1 MIEQPSR
8 TLVCSIVF
16 VDIVEYS
23 TKPVA
28 EQLLLKQA
36 FNKLL
41 TGALEHVPAR
51 DRVVLDTGDG
61 AGITFL
67 GDPEDALYVAMS
79 LRAAARAEATGAIAI
94 RIGINLGPVRLVKDI
109 NGQMN
114 IIGDGINVAQRIMS
128 FAQSGQL
135 LVSRSFYEVVS
146 CLSLDYA
153 SLFSYVGAR
162 TDKHVREHE
171 VYSVGIGTDAA
182 RRVLETGSLR
192 VAPRGGRPRLIG
204 NFGETRPF
212 GVHRM
217 ALVGA
222 PLAFAL
228 MVAGGV
234 AVRAQVKPEAVPAP
248 VAAARPAAQPA
259 PKAAPAAKP
268 EPAPQAQAGAALA
281 KAEPKPQAA
290 PDASVTVK
298 QAAQAPEPV
307 ALSSTAA
314 PAPAAPRPQAAKAPR
329 KPASRPASKPARI
342 EVAAAQPETAPPGP
356 APEPAPGSV
365 QLNILPWGEVFV
377 NGKSRGVSPPLR
389 SVELPPGTHTIE
401 VRNSTFPALTQRVE
415 VRSGEP
421 VRIRHRFR

>member
-16 VDIVEYS
+16 LDIVEYS

-41 TGALEHVPAR
+41 SSALGNVAPR

-67 GDPEDALYVAMS
+67 GDPEDALFVAMW

-94 RIGINLGPVRLVKDI
+94 RVGINLGPVRLVKDI

-114 IIGDGINVAQRIMS
+114 IIGDGINVAQRVMT

-182 RRVLETGSLR
+182 RRVIETGSRR
-192 VAPRGGRPRLIG
+192 VAPRRGTPRLIG
-204 NFGETRPF
+204 ELTDVRPF
-212 GVHRM
+212 GVHRI
-217 ALVGA
+217 ALLGA

-228 MVAGGV
+228 LVGGGV
-234 AVRAQVKPEAVPAP
+234 AVRAQVKPPEPGVALAAKAPAPTTAPKPAEPVPAAEKVAPAARTKPAPKPEALAPALEAATVKVEPAAAPKAPMTLTPAQIEARREALAARATRTPEPLVEPAPAPLPAQAVAP
-248 VAAARPAAQPA
+248 VAATGVIQ
-259 PKAAPAAKP
+259 
-268 EPAPQAQAGAALA
+268 
-281 KAEPKPQAA
+281 
-290 PDASVTVK
+290 
-298 QAAQAPEPV
+298 V
-307 ALSSTAA
+307 A
-314 PAPAAPRPQAAKAPR
+314 
-329 KPASRPASKPARI
+329 
-342 EVAAAQPETAPPGP
+342 
-356 APEPAPGSV
+356 
-365 QLNILPWGEVFV
+365 ILPWGEVFV
-377 NGKSRGVSPPLR
+377 DGKRRGVSPPLR
-389 SVELPPGTHTIE
+389 TIEVPPGARTIE
-401 VRNSTFPALTQRVE
+401 VRNTSFPTYTQRVE
-415 VRSGEP
+415 VRPGEP
-421 VRIRHRFR
+421 VRISHHFR

>member
-16 VDIVEYS
+16 LDIVEYS

-41 TGALEHVPAR
+41 SSALENVSAR

-61 AGITFL
+61 AAITFL
-67 GDPEDALYVAMS
+67 GDPEDALFVAMS

-114 IIGDGINVAQRIMS
+114 IIGDGINVAQRVMS
-128 FAQSGQL
+128 FSQSGQL

-192 VAPRGGRPRLIG
+192 VAPRGAAPRFIG
-204 NFGETRPF
+204 ELTDARPF

-217 ALVGA
+217 ALLGA

-228 MVAGGV
+228 LVSGGV
-234 AVRAQVKPEAVPAP
+234 AVRAQMKPPPEAVPAS
-248 VAAARPAAQPA
+248 AAARPVAKPAPRLEIPVVVAKAAPA
-259 PKAAPAAKP
+259 PKAQALAEAPIAGAAPAPRKKSVAKPQPPTQIAAAKP
-268 EPAPQAQAGAALA
+268 ETS
-281 KAEPKPQAA
+281 AA
-290 PDASVTVK
+290 PV
-298 QAAQAPEPV
+298 PV
-307 ALSSTAA
+307 VGAGV
-314 PAPAAPRPQAAKAPR
+314 
-329 KPASRPASKPARI
+329 I
-342 EVAAAQPETAPPGP
+342 
-356 APEPAPGSV
+356 
-365 QLNILPWGEVFV
+365 QLAILPWGEVFV
-377 NGKSRGVSPPLR
+377 DGKRRGVSPPLR
-389 SVELPPGTHTIE
+389 SIEVPPGPHTIE
-401 VRNSTFPALTQRVE
+401 VRNTAFPVHTRRID

-421 VRIRHRFR
+421 VRIAHRFR

>member
-16 VDIVEYS
+16 LDIVDYS

-28 EQLLLKQA
+28 EQLVLKQA

-41 TGALEHVPAR
+41 SSALENVAAR

-67 GDPEDALYVAMS
+67 GDPEDALFVAMS
-79 LRAAARAEATGAIAI
+79 LRAAARAEASGAIAA

-114 IIGDGINVAQRIMS
+114 MIGDGINVAQRVMT
-128 FAQSGQL
+128 FAQAGQL

-182 RRVLETGSLR
+182 RRVIETGSRR
-192 VAPRGGRPRLIG
+192 VAPRRGAPRLIG
-204 NFGETRPF
+204 ELTDIRPF

-217 ALVGA
+217 ALLSA

-228 MVAGGV
+228 LASGGA
-234 AVRAQVKPEAVPAP
+234 AVRAQMDFPPLALEPPREASMIKEPVPT
-248 VAAARPAAQPA
+248 
-259 PKAAPAAKP
+259 AAPLP
-268 EPAPQAQAGAALA
+268 SAPF
-281 KAEPKPQAA
+281 AEPKATPKPKSASTTASSRAKTIASTPPQRTARAAPTPRTESAPSQAA
-290 PDASVTVK
+290 TPAL
-298 QAAQAPEPV
+298 AAGTLE
-307 ALSSTAA
+307 LS
-314 PAPAAPRPQAAKAPR
+314 
-329 KPASRPASKPARI
+329 
-342 EVAAAQPETAPPGP
+342 
-356 APEPAPGSV
+356 
-365 QLNILPWGEVFV
+365 ILPWGEVYV
-377 NGKSRGVSPPLR
+377 DGKRRGVSPPLR
-389 SVELPPGTHTIE
+389 TIELPPGAHTVE
-401 VRNSTFPALTQRVE
+401 VRNTSFPSHVQRVQ
-415 VRSGEP
+415 VASGEP

>member
-16 VDIVEYS
+16 LDIVEYS

-41 TGALEHVPAR
+41 SASLENVPAR

-67 GDPEDALYVAMS
+67 GDPEDALFVAMS

-192 VAPRGGRPRLIG
+192 VAPRGGAPRLIG
-204 NFGETRPF
+204 HLTDARPF

-217 ALVGA
+217 ALLGA
-222 PLAFAL
+222 PLVFAF

-234 AVRAQVKPEAVPAP
+234 AVRAQVRPEAAPAS
-248 VAAARPAAQPA
+248 VAAARPAARPAPAANSESA
-259 PKAAPAAKP
+259 PKAQTPAVP
-268 EPAPQAQAGAALA
+268 
-281 KAEPKPQAA
+281 KAEPKLAA
-290 PDASVTVK
+290 PKPDAPSAVAHKAEVPR
-298 QAAQAPEPV
+298 AAA
-307 ALSSTAA
+307 T
-314 PAPAAPRPQAAKAPR
+314 APR
-329 KPASRPASKPARI
+329 KPAPKPNAKSTRM
-342 EVAAAQPETAPPGP
+342 EVAAAKPEAASQPP
-356 APEPAPGSV
+356 APAPVVAAGV
-365 QLNILPWGEVFV
+365 IQLSILPWGEVFV
-377 NGKSRGVSPPLR
+377 DGKSRGVSPPLR
-389 SVELPPGTHTIE
+389 SVEVPPGSHTIE
-401 VRNSTFPALTQRVE
+401 VRNTTFPVHTQRVD
-415 VRSGEP
+415 VRSSEP
-421 VRIRHRFR
+421 VRIRHQFR

>member
-16 VDIVEYS
+16 LDIVEYS

-28 EQLLLKQA
+28 EQMLLKQA

-41 TGALEHVPAR
+41 SSALENVVAR

-61 AGITFL
+61 AAITFL
-67 GDPEDALYVAMS
+67 GDPEDALFVAMS

-94 RIGINLGPVRLVKDI
+94 RIGINLGPVRVVKDI

-114 IIGDGINVAQRIMS
+114 IIGDGINVAQRVMS

-182 RRVLETGSLR
+182 RRVLETGSQR
-192 VAPRGGRPRLIG
+192 VAPRDAGTRFIG
-204 NFGETRPF
+204 ELTDARPF
-212 GVHRM
+212 GLHRM

-228 MVAGGV
+228 LVSGGV
-234 AVRAQVKPEAVPAP
+234 AVRAQMNPPPAVPVPTVAVRPVVKPAPVPEPAPAPAPAPKADIVAAEKSAQPAEPPKVGIAPAPKKKPVARAPRPQVAAAKAKAEPAAPPPAP
-248 VAAARPAAQPA
+248 VAA
-259 PKAAPAAKP
+259 
-268 EPAPQAQAGAALA
+268 
-281 KAEPKPQAA
+281 
-290 PDASVTVK
+290 
-298 QAAQAPEPV
+298 
-307 ALSSTAA
+307 TAA
-314 PAPAAPRPQAAKAPR
+314 PGV
-329 KPASRPASKPARI
+329 I
-342 EVAAAQPETAPPGP
+342 
-356 APEPAPGSV
+356 
-365 QLNILPWGEVFV
+365 QLAVLPWGEVFV
-377 NGKSRGVSPPLR
+377 DGRSRGVSPPLR
-389 SVELPPGTHTIE
+389 TIELPPGVHVVE
-401 VRNSTFPALTQRVE
+401 VRNTAFPSFAQRIE
-415 VRSGEP
+415 VRSGEA
-421 VRIRHRFR
+421 IRFRHQFR

>member
-16 VDIVEYS
+16 LDIVEYS

-41 TGALEHVPAR
+41 SSSLEHVPAR

-67 GDPEDALYVAMS
+67 GDPEDALFVAMS

-192 VAPRGGRPRLIG
+192 VAPRGARPRLIG
-204 NFGETRPF
+204 HLGEARPF

-234 AVRAQVKPEAVPAP
+234 AVRAQVKPEAAPTP
-248 VAAARPAAQPA
+248 VAVVKPA
-259 PKAAPAAKP
+259 PKAASL
-268 EPAPQAQAGAALA
+268 PAPQVQPSATSTKAQAIPAATETDARAATKAASAPKAAAPTTTALA
-281 KAEPKPQAA
+281 PAAPKPQAA
-290 PDASVTVK
+290 KVS
-298 QAAQAPEPV
+298 
-307 ALSSTAA
+307 
-314 PAPAAPRPQAAKAPR
+314 R
-329 KPASRPASKPARI
+329 KPAPKPAAKPALV
-342 EVAAAQPETAPPGP
+342 EVAAAKPEAAPPAA
-356 APEPAPGSV
+356 APEPAAGLV
-365 QLNILPWGEVFV
+365 QLSILPWGEVFV

-389 SVELPPGTHTIE
+389 SIELPPGAHTIE
-401 VRNSTFPALTQRVE
+401 VRNTTFPPLTQRVN
-415 VRSGEP
+415 VRAGEA
-421 VRIRHRFR
+421 VRLRHKFR

>member
-16 VDIVEYS
+16 LDIVDYS
-23 TKPVA
+23 AKPVA
-28 EQLLLKQA
+28 EQLLLKQQ

-41 TGALEHVPAR
+41 SSALENVAPR

-67 GDPEDALYVAMS
+67 GDPEDALFVAMS
-79 LRAAARAEATGAIAI
+79 LRAAARAESSGAIAI

-114 IIGDGINVAQRIMS
+114 IIGDGINVAQRIMT
-128 FAQSGQL
+128 FAQAGQL

-182 RRVLETGSLR
+182 RRVIETGSRR
-192 VAPRGGRPRLIG
+192 VAPRRRRGPRLIG
-204 NFGETRPF
+204 ELTDVRPF

-217 ALVGA
+217 AFLGA

-228 MVAGGV
+228 LVSGGV
-234 AVRAQVKPEAVPAP
+234 AVRAQMHHPQMLLKPAPLAVKTVTPAP
-248 VAAARPAAQPA
+248 VRTKASSAPETDRARERAQPDLQPLA
-259 PKAAPAAKP
+259 AAPAAP
-268 EPAPQAQAGAALA
+268 PTSVAAAPLRARA
-281 KAEPKPQAA
+281 QAA
-290 PDASVTVK
+290 P
-298 QAAQAPEPV
+298 
-307 ALSSTAA
+307 TAA
-314 PAPAAPRPQAAKAPR
+314 PGGV
-329 KPASRPASKPARI
+329 I
-342 EVAAAQPETAPPGP
+342 
-356 APEPAPGSV
+356 
-365 QLNILPWGEVFV
+365 QLAILPWGEVFV
-377 NGKSRGVSPPLR
+377 DGKSRGVSPPLR
-389 SVELPPGTHTIE
+389 SVDVPPGTHTIE
-401 VRNSTFPALTQRVE
+401 VRNTSFPTHTRQVK
-415 VRSGEP
+415 VRAGEP

>member
-16 VDIVEYS
+16 LDIVEYS
-23 TKPVA
+23 AKPVA

-41 TGALEHVPAR
+41 SSALENVAPR

-67 GDPEDALYVAMS
+67 GDPEDALFVAMS
-79 LRAAARAEATGAIAI
+79 LRAAARAESSGAIAV

-114 IIGDGINVAQRIMS
+114 IIGDGINVAQRVMT
-128 FAQSGQL
+128 FAQAGQL

-182 RRVLETGSLR
+182 RRVIETGSRR
-192 VAPRGGRPRLIG
+192 VAPRRRRGPRLIG
-204 NFGETRPF
+204 ELTDVRPF

-217 ALVGA
+217 AFVGA

-228 MVAGGV
+228 LVSGGV
-234 AVRAQVKPEAVPAP
+234 AVRAQINHPQLVVRPVPAAVKVAAQDAARAEAPADAGRDPAPAQPEPQPTPPAPQVQATPAAEPKKDVAAVRARPKASRSVERAAGREALAARGAQPVTVQTAAVPA
-248 VAAARPAAQPA
+248 
-259 PKAAPAAKP
+259 
-268 EPAPQAQAGAALA
+268 AGTIQLA
-281 KAEPKPQAA
+281 
-290 PDASVTVK
+290 
-298 QAAQAPEPV
+298 
-307 ALSSTAA
+307 
-314 PAPAAPRPQAAKAPR
+314 
-329 KPASRPASKPARI
+329 
-342 EVAAAQPETAPPGP
+342 
-356 APEPAPGSV
+356 
-365 QLNILPWGEVFV
+365 ILPWGEVFV

-389 SVELPPGTHTIE
+389 SVELPPGTHTVE
-401 VRNSTFPALTQRVE
+401 VRNTSFPTHTRRVE
-415 VRSGEP
+415 VRAGEP

>member
-16 VDIVEYS
+16 LDIVEYS
-23 TKPVA
+23 AKPVA
-28 EQLLLKQA
+28 EQLLLKQQ

-41 TGALEHVPAR
+41 SAALESVAPR

-67 GDPEDALYVAMS
+67 GDPEDALFVAMS
-79 LRAAARAEATGAIAI
+79 LRAAARAESSGAIAV

-109 NGQMN
+109 NGQIN
-114 IIGDGINVAQRIMS
+114 IIGDGINVAQRIMT
-128 FAQSGQL
+128 FAQAGQL

-182 RRVLETGSLR
+182 RRVIETGSRR
-192 VAPRGGRPRLIG
+192 VAPRRRRGPRLIG
-204 NFGETRPF
+204 ELTDVRPF

-217 ALVGA
+217 AFLGA

-228 MVAGGV
+228 LVSGGV
-234 AVRAQVKPEAVPAP
+234 AVRAQMHH
-248 VAAARPAAQPA
+248 
-259 PKAAPAAKP
+259 
-268 EPAPQAQAGAALA
+268 PQLAL
-281 KAEPKPQAA
+281 
-290 PDASVTVK
+290 
-298 QAAQAPEPV
+298 
-307 ALSSTAA
+307 
-314 PAPAAPRPQAAKAPR
+314 
-329 KPASRPASKPARI
+329 KPASHAVKTVTPAPIRTKASPVPETDTALERAQPDPQPR
-342 EVAAAQPETAPPGP
+342 AAA
-356 APEPAPGSV
+356 APGGV
-365 QLNILPWGEVFV
+365 IQLAILPWGEVFV

-389 SVELPPGTHTIE
+389 SVDVPPGTHTIE
-401 VRNSTFPALTQRVE
+401 VRNTSFPTHTRRVK
-415 VRSGEP
+415 VRAGEP
-421 VRIRHRFR
+421 VHIRHRFR

>member
-16 VDIVEYS
+16 LDIVDYS

-28 EQLLLKQA
+28 EQLVLKQA

-41 TGALEHVPAR
+41 SSALENVAAR

-67 GDPEDALYVAMS
+67 GDPEDALFVAMS
-79 LRAAARAEATGAIAI
+79 LRAAARAEASGAIAA

-114 IIGDGINVAQRIMS
+114 MIGDGINVAQRVMT
-128 FAQSGQL
+128 FAQAGQL

-182 RRVLETGSLR
+182 RRVIETGSRR
-192 VAPRGGRPRLIG
+192 VAPRRGAPRLIG
-204 NFGETRPF
+204 ELTDIRPF

-217 ALVGA
+217 ALLSA

-228 MVAGGV
+228 LASGGV
-234 AVRAQVKPEAVPAP
+234 AVRAQMDFPPLTLEPPREASMIKESVPSAIAARVVDGTPATPVNRESAGQAVAPLPSAP
-248 VAAARPAAQPA
+248 VAEPKATPKPKSASTTASSRAKTIASTPPQGTARAVA
-259 PKAAPAAKP
+259 PMPRTESAPSQAAAPALA
-268 EPAPQAQAGAALA
+268 AGTL
-281 KAEPKPQAA
+281 E
-290 PDASVTVK
+290 
-298 QAAQAPEPV
+298 
-307 ALSSTAA
+307 LS
-314 PAPAAPRPQAAKAPR
+314 
-329 KPASRPASKPARI
+329 
-342 EVAAAQPETAPPGP
+342 
-356 APEPAPGSV
+356 
-365 QLNILPWGEVFV
+365 ILPWGEVYV
-377 NGKSRGVSPPLR
+377 DGKRRGVSPPLR
-389 SVELPPGTHTIE
+389 TIE
-401 VRNSTFPALTQRVE
+401 VPPGAHTVE
-415 VRSGEP
+415 VRNTSFPSHVQRVQVPSGEQ

>member
-16 VDIVEYS
+16 LDIVEYS

-41 TGALEHVPAR
+41 STSLENVPAR

-67 GDPEDALYVAMS
+67 GDPEDALFVAMS

-192 VAPRGGRPRLIG
+192 VAPHSAAPRLIG
-204 NFGETRPF
+204 RLTDARPF

-222 PLAFAL
+222 PLVFAL
-228 MVAGGV
+228 MVASGV
-234 AVRAQVKPEAVPAP
+234 AVRAQVKPEAAPAAA
-248 VAAARPAAQPA
+248 AAARPATKPAPVAKAEPAANVPAAAAAAAA
-259 PKAAPAAKP
+259 PKAAAVKADAPSAALPAAEAPQASAPAAAPVAKAAPAPKKTAPKPVAKPVRVEVAAAKP
-268 EPAPQAQAGAALA
+268 EPA
-281 KAEPKPQAA
+281 A
-290 PDASVTVK
+290 P
-298 QAAQAPEPV
+298 P
-307 ALSSTAA
+307 AA
-314 PAPAAPRPQAAKAPR
+314 PAPAPAAGV
-329 KPASRPASKPARI
+329 I
-342 EVAAAQPETAPPGP
+342 
-356 APEPAPGSV
+356 
-365 QLNILPWGEVFV
+365 QLSILPWGEVFV
-377 NGKSRGVSPPLR
+377 DGKSRGVSPPLR
-389 SVELPPGTHTIE
+389 SIELPPGTHTVE
-401 VRNSTFPALTQRVE
+401 VRNTTFPVHSQRVE

-421 VRIRHRFR
+421 VRIRHQFR

>member
-16 VDIVEYS
+16 LDIVDYS
-23 TKPVA
+23 AKPVA

-41 TGALEHVPAR
+41 SSALESVAPR

-67 GDPEDALYVAMS
+67 GDPEDALFVAMS
-79 LRAAARAEATGAIAI
+79 LRAAARAESTGAIAV

-114 IIGDGINVAQRIMS
+114 IIGDGINVAQRVMT
-128 FAQSGQL
+128 FAQAGQL

-171 VYSVGIGTDAA
+171 VYSVGIGTEAA
-182 RRVLETGSLR
+182 RRVIETGSRR
-192 VAPRGGRPRLIG
+192 VAPRRRRAPRLIG
-204 NFGETRPF
+204 ELTDVRPF

-217 ALVGA
+217 AFLGA

-228 MVAGGV
+228 LVGGGV
-234 AVRAQVKPEAVPAP
+234 AVKAQIIHPPLLVEPAAVAMHAATKAEQAPARTEAPPPAEKATVPAP
-248 VAAARPAAQPA
+248 QQQAQPPAPTAAAPRSDAATAPVKPRALSPTQRAARREALAARNAQPPAEA
-259 PKAAPAAKP
+259 PKA
-268 EPAPQAQAGAALA
+268 
-281 KAEPKPQAA
+281 
-290 PDASVTVK
+290 D
-298 QAAQAPEPV
+298 
-307 ALSSTAA
+307 AA
-314 PAPAAPRPQAAKAPR
+314 PAPAQAAAPV
-329 KPASRPASKPARI
+329 ASAGMI
-342 EVAAAQPETAPPGP
+342 
-356 APEPAPGSV
+356 
-365 QLNILPWGEVFV
+365 QLAILPWGEVFV

-389 SVELPPGTHTIE
+389 TLELPAGTHTIE
-401 VRNSTFPALTQRVE
+401 VRNTSFPAYSQRVE
-415 VRSGEP
+415 VRTGEP
-421 VRIRHRFR
+421 VRIRHRFH